1 VNALR
6 ALLFD
11 AGNTR
16 LKWGL
21 LAQGRIGKTGSI
33 THEKL
38 QDAGFGTLTTNLPR
52 DVDRVLVSNVAGQTF
67 ATRLSGV
74 IGMHC
79 SCDLHFARAEREAYG
94 VTNSYRRP
102 RRIGVDRWVAMI
114 GARAEFRSA
123 LCVVDAGTAVTIDAM
138 DRDGVHLGGMIVPGL
153 SMMADALHLNTSEIP
168 PSRKSAA
175 ASATQMNAFA
185 STTEGAVQNGAL
197 TAVSGAVERAVRLMR
212 TAGFRPKVVLTGG
225 DASRI
230 LKLLDVNVL
239 HRPNLVLQGLA
250 FMVQSDKTGR

>member
-1 VNALR
+1 MSPPR

-11 AGNTR
+11 VGNTR

-21 LAQGRIGKTGSI
+21 LANGRIGKTGSI

-38 QDAGFGTLTTNLPR
+38 HDAGFGALTSHLPR
-52 DVDRVLVSNVAGQTF
+52 EVDRVLASNVAGQTF

-79 SCDLHFARAEREAYG
+79 NRDVHFARAKSEAFG
-94 VTNSYRRP
+94 LTNGYRRP

-114 GARAEFRSA
+114 GARTEFSGA
-123 LCVVDAGTAVTIDAM
+123 LCVVDAGTAVTIDAV
-138 DRDGVHLGGMIVPGL
+138 DRDGHHQGGMILPGL
-153 SMMADALHLNTSEIP
+153 ELMAGSLHANTSEIP
-168 PSRKSAA
+168 
-175 ASATQMNAFA
+175 ATKRNVSVATDGMDGFA
-185 STTEGAVQNGAL
+185 TTTEGAVQSGAM
-197 TAVSGAVERAVRLMR
+197 TAICGAVERAVRAMR
-212 TAGFRPKVVLTGG
+212 SSGYRPKVILTGG

-230 LKLLDVNVL
+230 LKHLDANVL

-250 FMVQSDKTGR
+250 FMVQSEK